1 MSERGPSNV
10 VAREEFSYLTHDALV
25 PREGKYNHAACF
37 GLQPGCLLPDG
48 SRMMSVAAL
57 VVNFSQPTAARPS
70 LLRHDEVRTYFHEF
84 GHVMHQ
90 ICAQVSDFFFS
101 FNSKPTVFPTFIFSA
116 AVRFLPLT
124 CFFRI

>member
-1 MSERGPSNV
+1 M
-10 VAREEFSYLTHDALV
+10 LLV

-57 VVNFSQPTAARPS
+57 VVNFSQPTAGRPS

-90 ICAQVSDFFFS
+90 ICAQVSDFFIV
-101 FNSKPTVFPTFIFSA
+101 NLPVVFLA
-116 AVRFLPLT
+116 
-124 CFFRI
+124 FFFFFYCC